1 MKKLFALLLS
11 LVMALSLAAPA
22 FAAPAP
28 EEATV
33 PTGITL
39 IPVDGM
45 QEAVP
50 ISELLDGPSPDEL
63 VSIGII
69 GGADGPT
76 AIIPGGTADLDA
88 FKTALGGV
96 PGQIG
101 VLVNGAYVKF
111 PDAAPEVTG
120 GRTMVPVRPIVE
132 ALEGKADM
140 ADGKVICEANGVRL
154 TFTPGSSEV
163 LTEYT
168 GGERPG
174 DGQLFPMDCAPY
186 IKGGRTYV
194 PVRFLG
200 EILGYEVGWDGGFQT
215 AVLLDQDALAA
226 EIDKDF
232 TILNKVQ
239 ANQGVA
245 MEEGKNYQA
254 DVKGRLTVTAF
265 DTINGNKTYTADLTA
280 KQIFNTEAASAQVS
294 LKLSDNVKEDLVK
307 LLISAN
313 APEGDTA
320 AVNEQVGLLLD
331 GLEDMELILTRKGL
345 GWFRMA
351 SLDKLAGT
359 DDVWLGLD
367 LGAELGGMAF
377 AQTGEATI
385 GSALTAVL
393 DKNSVISVA
402 ALDYTVEMM
411 AVLYGDDTFTTSG
424 GVSTRTIGVD
434 DLMALYED
442 MGLEAGDLEEAKAA
456 FKEYQI
462 TMKVDGKGKV
472 DVTCAMET
480 AAQAGVP
487 AIKLTMGAK
496 QDAGNIT
503 MNMSLHV
510 ANLCEGKL
518 TLTQTWGAATEKP
531 EDQPPEGST
540 VVDAGALLNP

>member
-11 LVMALSLAAPA
+11 LAMALSLAVPA
-22 FAAPAP
+22 FADGAYTVDGEP
-28 EEATV
+28 V
-33 PTGITL
+33 PTYTPG
-39 IPVDGM
+39 D
-45 QEAVP
+45 A
-50 ISELLDGPSPDEL
+50 
-63 VSIGII
+63 IGII

-76 AIIPGGTADLDA
+76 AIFTTEIPADVDA
-88 FKTALGGV
+88 LKTALGGV

-111 PDAAPEVTG
+111 PDAVPEISSS
-120 GRTMVPVRPIVE
+120 RTMIPVRALVE
-132 ALEGKADM
+132 TL
-140 ADGKVICEANGVRL
+140 
-154 TFTPGSSEV
+154 
-163 LTEYT
+163 
-168 GGERPG
+168 GGEIG
-174 DGQLFPMDCAPY
+174 YQDGVVTFVLDGYAYEFTIGSTTVTAAPTGEGGEPLPDIKMDCAPY

-194 PVRFLG
+194 PIRFIS
-200 EILGYEVGWDGGFQT
+200 EALGYEVGWDDDFQT
-215 AVLLDQDALAA
+215 AVLLDRAALAA

-239 ANQGVA
+239 ANQGMA
-245 MEEGKNYQA
+245 MEEGKNYKA
-254 DVKGRLTVTAF
+254 DVKGNLTVTAF
-265 DTINGNKTYTADLTA
+265 DTINGNKTYTADLAA
-280 KQIFNTEAASAQVS
+280 KQIFNTEAANAQVS

-331 GLEDMELILTRKGL
+331 GLEDMEIILTRKGL

-351 SLDKLAGT
+351 SLDELAGV
-359 DDVWLGLD
+359 DNVWLGLD
-367 LGAELGGMAF
+367 LGAELGELAF
-377 AQTGEATI
+377 AQTGEATV
-385 GSALTAVL
+385 GSALTGVL
-393 DKNSVISVA
+393 DENSVISVA

-411 AVLYGDDTFTTSG
+411 AVLYGDDTFTTTG

-442 MGLEAGDLEEAKAA
+442 LDLSADDLEEAKAA

-462 TMKVDGKGKV
+462 TMKVDSKGGV
-472 DVTCAMET
+472 DVTCTVET

-487 AIKLTMGAK
+487 AIKLTMDAK
-496 QDAGNIT
+496 QDGGNAT
-503 MNMSLHV
+503 LNMSLHV

-518 TLTQTWGAATEKP
+518 TLTQTWGATTQTP

-540 VVDAGALLNP
+540 VVDAGELLES

>member
-11 LVMALSLAAPA
+11 LAMALSLAVPA

-28 EEATV
+28 VDGAYTVDGEPV
-33 PTGITL
+33 PTYTPGDAI
-39 IPVDGM
+39 
-45 QEAVP
+45 P
-50 ISELLDGPSPDEL
+50 IS
-63 VSIGII
+63 GII

-76 AIIPGGTADLDA
+76 VIIPGGTADLDA

-101 VLVNGAYVKF
+101 VMVNGVYVKF

-132 ALEGKADM
+132 ALEGKANM

-200 EILGYEVGWDGGFQT
+200 EILGYEVGWDGEFQT

-254 DVKGRLTVTAF
+254 DVKGNLTVTAF
-265 DTINGNKTYTADLTA
+265 DTINGNKTYTANLTA
-280 KQIFNTEAASAQVS
+280 KQIFNTEAASAQMS
-294 LKLSDNVKEDLVK
+294 LKLSDNVKDELVK

-320 AVNEQVGLLLD
+320 AVSEQVGLLLD

-351 SLDKLAGT
+351 SLDELAGV
-359 DDVWLGLD
+359 DNVWLGLD
-367 LGAELGGMAF
+367 LGAELSEMAF
-377 AQTGEATI
+377 AQTGETTV

-402 ALDYTVEMM
+402 ALDATVKMM
-411 AVLYGDDTFTTSG
+411 ATLYGDDTFTTAG

-434 DLMALYED
+434 DLMALYEG

-462 TMKVDGKGKV
+462 TMKVDNKGKV
-472 DVTCAMET
+472 DVTCTVET

-487 AIKLTMGAK
+487 AVKLTMDAK
-496 QDAGNIT
+496 QDAGNAT
-503 MNMSLHV
+503 LNMSLHI

-518 TLTQTWGAATEKP
+518 TLTQTWGTTTDTP
-531 EDQPPEGST
+531 EDQPPEGSN
-540 VVDAGALLNP
+540 VVEAGALLNP

>member
-11 LVMALSLAAPA
+11 LAMALSLAVPA

-28 EEATV
+28 VDGAYTVDGEPV
-33 PTGITL
+33 PTYTPGDAI
-39 IPVDGM
+39 
-45 QEAVP
+45 P
-50 ISELLDGPSPDEL
+50 IS
-63 VSIGII
+63 GII

-76 AIIPGGTADLDA
+76 VIIPSEPTDVNA

-101 VLVNGAYVKF
+101 VMVNGVYVKF

-132 ALEGKADM
+132 ALEGKANM

-200 EILGYEVGWDGGFQT
+200 EILGYEVGWDGEFQT

-226 EIDKDF
+226 EIDKGF

-245 MEEGKNYQA
+245 IEEGKNYQA
-254 DVKGRLTVTAF
+254 DVKGNLTVTAF
-265 DTINGNKTYTADLTA
+265 DTINGNKTYTADLAA
-280 KQIFNTEAASAQVS
+280 KQIFNTEAANAQVS

-307 LLISAN
+307 LLISASTY
-313 APEGDTA
+313 ADGEDA
-320 AVNEQVGLLLD
+320 ALLRSMLD

-351 SLDKLAGT
+351 SLDKLAGA
-359 DDVWLGLD
+359 DNVWLGLD
-367 LGAELGGMAF
+367 LGAELGELAF

-385 GSALTAVL
+385 GSALTGVL
-393 DKNSVISVA
+393 DENSVISVA

-411 AVLYGDDTFTTSG
+411 AVLYGDDTFTTTG

-442 MGLEAGDLEEAKAA
+442 LDLSADDLEEAKAA

-462 TMKVDGKGKV
+462 TMKVDSKGGV
-472 DVTCAMET
+472 DVTCTVET

-487 AIKLTMGAK
+487 AIKLTMDAK
-496 QDAGNIT
+496 QAGGNAT
-503 MNMSLHV
+503 LNMSLHV

-518 TLTQTWGAATEKP
+518 TLTQTWGATTQTP

>member
-11 LVMALSLAAPA
+11 LAMALSLAAPA

-28 EEATV
+28 VDGAYTVDGEPV
-33 PTGITL
+33 PTYTPGDAI
-39 IPVDGM
+39 
-45 QEAVP
+45 P
-50 ISELLDGPSPDEL
+50 ISGVLDSLPGG
-63 VSIGII
+63 VI

-76 AIIPGGTADLDA
+76 AIIPVGIADPDA
-88 FKTALGGV
+88 LKAALGGV

-101 VLVNGAYVKF
+101 VMVNGAYVKF
-111 PDAAPEVTG
+111 PDAAPEVAG

-140 ADGKVICEANGVRL
+140 AGGKVICEANGVRL

-174 DGQLFPMDCAPY
+174 DGQMFPMDCAPY

-194 PVRFLG
+194 PVRFLS

-226 EIDKDF
+226 EIDKNF

-239 ANQGVA
+239 ANQGA
-245 MEEGKNYQA
+245 ALEEGKNYRA
-254 DVKGRLTVTAF
+254 DVKGNLTVTAF
-265 DTINGNKTYTADLTA
+265 DTINGNKTYTAGLTGR
-280 KQIFNTEAASAQVS
+280 QIFNTEAASAQVS
-294 LKLSDNVKEDLVK
+294 LKLSDNVREDLVN

-313 APEGDTA
+313 APEGDIS
-320 AVNEQVGLLLD
+320 AVKERVGLLLD
-331 GLEDMELILTRKGL
+331 GLEDMEIILTRKGL

-351 SLDKLAGT
+351 SLDELAGT
-359 DDVWLGLD
+359 DNVWLGLD

-393 DKNSVISVA
+393 DKNSVMSVA
-402 ALDYTVEMM
+402 ALDYTVKMM
-411 AVLYGDDTFTTSG
+411 AALYGDDTFTTDR

-434 DLMALYED
+434 DLMGLYEG
-442 MGLEAGDLEEAKAA
+442 MGLEAGDLEEAKAV
-456 FKEYQI
+456 FKEYRI

-472 DVTCAMET
+472 DVACAMET

-487 AIKLTMGAK
+487 AIKLTMDAK
-496 QDAGNIT
+496 QDAGNAT
-503 MNMSLHV
+503 LEMSLHI
-510 ANLCEGKL
+510 ANLCEGRL
-518 TLTQTWGAATEKP
+518 TLTQTWGAATQAP

-540 VVDAGALLNP
+540 VVDAGALLKP

>member
-33 PTGITL
+33 PAGITL

-101 VLVNGAYVKF
+101 VMVNGAYVKF

-254 DVKGRLTVTAF
+254 DVKGRLIVTAF

-351 SLDKLAGT
+351 SLDKLAGA
-359 DDVWLGLD
+359 DNVWLGLD

-424 GVSTRTIGVD
+424 GVSTRTISVD

-487 AIKLTMGAK
+487 AIKLTMDAK
-496 QDAGNIT
+496 QDAGNVT

-518 TLTQTWGAATEKP
+518 TLTQTWGATTQTP

>member
-11 LVMALSLAAPA
+11 LVMALSLAVPA

-33 PTGITL
+33 PAGITL

-132 ALEGKADM
+132 ALGGQARME
-140 ADGKVICEANGVRL
+140 DGKVICEADGVRL
-154 TFTPGSSEV
+154 TLTPGVSEV

-168 GGERPG
+168 GGELPG

-351 SLDKLAGT
+351 SLDELAGA
-359 DDVWLGLD
+359 DNVWLGLD

-424 GVSTRTIGVD
+424 GVSTRTISVD

-472 DVTCAMET
+472 DVSCNLET

-487 AIKLTMGAK
+487 AIKLTMDAK
-496 QDAGNIT
+496 QDAGNVT

-518 TLTQTWGAATEKP
+518 TLTQTWGATTQTP

>member
-11 LVMALSLAAPA
+11 LVMALSLAVPA

-33 PTGITL
+33 PAGITL

-76 AIIPGGTADLDA
+76 TIIPGGIADPDA

-351 SLDKLAGT
+351 SLDKLAGA
-359 DDVWLGLD
+359 DNVWLGLD

-411 AVLYGDDTFTTSG
+411 AVLYGDDTFTTTG

-472 DVTCAMET
+472 DVSCAMET

-487 AIKLTMGAK
+487 AIKLTMDAK
-496 QDAGNIT
+496 QDAGNVT

-518 TLTQTWGAATEKP
+518 TLTQTWGATTQTP

>member
-1 MKKLFALLLS
+1 MKKLTAILLS
-11 LVMALSLAAPA
+11 LVLVLSLAVPA
-22 FAAPAP
+22 FADGPEGPPAP
-28 EEATV
+28 EDV
-33 PTGITL
+33 I
-39 IPVDGM
+39 
-45 QEAVP
+45 P
-50 ISELLDGPSPDEL
+50 ISGVLDGLPG
-63 VSIGII
+63 GII

-76 AIIPGGTADLDA
+76 VIIPGGIADPDA

-111 PDAAPEVTG
+111 PDAAPEISSS
-120 GRTMVPVRPIVE
+120 RTMIPVRALVE
-132 ALEGKADM
+132 TLGGEVGYQDR
-140 ADGKVICEANGVRL
+140 VV
-154 TFTPGSSEV
+154 TFTLDGTVYEFTIGSAAVKVSAA
-163 LTEYT
+163 
-168 GGERPG
+168 GE
-174 DGQLFPMDCAPY
+174 DGEKLPDITMDCAPY

-194 PVRFLG
+194 PIRFIS
-200 EILGYEVGWDGGFQT
+200 EALGYEVGWDGDFQT
-215 AVLLDQDALAA
+215 AVLLDRDALAA

-245 MEEGKNYQA
+245 MEEGKNYKA
-254 DVKGRLTVTAF
+254 DVKGNLTVTAF

-280 KQIFNTEAASAQVS
+280 KQIFNTEAANAQVS

-320 AVNEQVGLLLD
+320 AVSEQVGLLLD

-351 SLDKLAGT
+351 CLDKLAGA
-359 DDVWLGLD
+359 DNVWLGLD
-367 LGAELGGMAF
+367 LGADLGELSF

-385 GSALTAVL
+385 GSALTGMM
-393 DKNSVISVA
+393 DENSVISVA
-402 ALDYTVEMM
+402 ALGYTVEMM
-411 AVLYGDDTFTTSG
+411 TVLYGDDTFTTTG

-442 MGLEAGDLEEAKAA
+442 LGLSADDLEEAKAA

-462 TMKVDGKGKV
+462 TMKVDSKGGA
-472 DVTCAMET
+472 DVTCTVET

-487 AIKLTMGAK
+487 AIKLTMDAK
-496 QDAGNIT
+496 QDAGNAT
-503 MNMSLHV
+503 LNMSLHV

-518 TLTQTWGAATEKP
+518 TLTQTWGATTEKP